1 MIGFGFLSA
10 GSVLILNHGFC
21 FTRKQ
26 VNKGGETM
34 ITKAEKKSG
43 ASSKRN
49 ATTNKNQ
56 INKNLHRY

>member
-1 MIGFGFLSA
+1 
-10 GSVLILNHGFC
+10 
-21 FTRKQ
+21 
-26 VNKGGETM
+26 M

-56 INKNLHRY
+56 INKNLQRYNNWWSFKSDFNWLL